1 MDPITD
7 IPKDRKPGRPI
18 RLAILLGMTVLL
30 FLLILSSYGQVA
42 AAVLAARG

>member
-1 MDPITD
+1 MDPIIE

-30 FLLILSSYGQVA
+30 FLMILSHYSQASA
-42 AAVLAARG
+42 AIFAAQA